1 MKKILLPCLL
11 TILAASA
18 APARGEGEAAAAS
31 DGSAPLVGFEIRVG
45 GIFYDA
51 DDWDD
56 DAGAFGDLGV
66 TLWEPNEVLGLW
78 AGFGVQGAELVWN
91 DPWGEVGSDVSAV
104 PVGASLLLRCELSD
118 LIALRGE
125 AGIRYVA
132 MDVEDW
138 DDDYDRRRRRWGDRR
153 DLYWNP
159 DRYLDVDDTSMA
171 IASLQLEFALG
182 RARLFF
188 GGGYQFDLEK
198 PDVTYCDRR
207 IGSVDLSGAFFH
219 LGGGFVF

>member
-1 MKKILLPCLL
+1 M
-11 TILAASA
+11 
-18 APARGEGEAAAAS
+18 
-31 DGSAPLVGFEIRVG
+31 
-45 GIFYDA
+45 
-51 DDWDD
+51 
-56 DAGAFGDLGV
+56 

-78 AGFGVQGAELVWN
+78 AGFGVQGAELVWD

-138 DDDYDRRRRRWGDRR
+138 DDDYYDRHHRRWGDKR

-171 IASLQLEFALG
+171 VASLQLEFVLG
-182 RARLFF
+182 RGRLFF